1 MRTPHSSASIWA
13 FSESAFRRLFL
24 PALKFPKTNQV
35 LHHRTLYLL
44 LYRSCRVLPHRSAVL
59 PLAPADKAPPW
70 LLAVQPLVKMR
81 DKLKAKIV
89 PALLFLFFVHDVIS
103 FSYLQNVLSQHF
115 LSAHTLHPCFLAK
128 SSAMFFVVLLSHPQ
142 DVFLPLRSSRP
153 YTVISF
159 PQSQRQSKIRW
170 PTAVDAS

>member
-1 MRTPHSSASIWA
+1 MGFFGIC
-13 FSESAFRRLFL
+13 FSTAFL

-44 LYRSCRVLPHRSAVL
+44 LRRSCRVLPHRSAVL
-59 PLAPADKAPPW
+59 PLAPADKAPPRRI
-70 LLAVQPLVKMR
+70 AAQPLVEMC
-81 DKLKAKIV
+81 DVLKTQIV

-103 FSYLQNVLSQHF
+103 FSYLQIVLLQYF
-115 LSAHTLHPCFLAK
+115 LSAHTLQPCFLAK
-128 SSAMFFVVLLSHPQ
+128 SAAMFFVVLLSHPQ
-142 DVFLPLRSSRP
+142 EVFLPLRSSLP

-159 PQSQRQSKIRW
+159 PQSNRQSKIRW